1 MISTDNR
8 YLKGKNYF
16 LMKKISLAAYS
27 AFLLLL
33 IITAI
38 FYISLFRNQIEYSNK
53 ILDRQVMIVGSD
65 IDNTGMYIISDLNEI
80 DFSGDFPQFFT
91 DPAVNERAREK
102 MKLYYSRYEDLITG
116 LMLNN
121 NLGDVYTLFKDEE
134 RNSWLDGSYR
144 AQTVPQIYSVEQLEK
159 ERERY
164 KYYLPVLSNGEVLG
178 NLVITLDFSRYFSRI
193 FAKYNLDQYQWQ
205 WVVNDTGAI
214 IFDNHGG
221 EVTYNHLKKITDALD
236 EGNSGRLSH
245 GMESGGEG
253 SEILS
258 SFYPVNLLGMDFG
271 LVFSAPTDFFRKYIV
286 RNLLLLGLLTMLT
299 ILFIIFL
306 FRYYMRKQAGELGET
321 RDSEKTLL
329 SIIDQMPAGI
339 IIYNSGREIIR
350 ANRQA
355 ATLLSYEN
363 ENEMTGKLVP
373 DLSRNEYETD
383 KPDQYSQ
390 GKVFR
395 LPGTEGDRIIFM
407 NSIPLKYRGD
417 EATLEVLIDVTS
429 LESARRQEADA
440 NIAKSELLARM
451 SFEIRT
457 PLNGILGMTEMLNRA
472 DLPEETKD
480 ISRLLR
486 RSADLLLTIINDIFD
501 VSKMETG
508 KMILDE
514 IPFRLREEIAYCMNL
529 VKRQNPEA
537 LVKFISTVDQSVP
550 ENLIG
555 DPYRLRQVITNLL
568 NNALAGTLTGEI
580 RLECRVRKSE
590 GNQFTI
596 EFNVTDTG
604 INYTKAELKK
614 LFGDY
619 ISTLTERSEWAED
632 LKLGPILARQLTEL
646 MGGELTAESPAGK
659 DSSGREKGLRV
670 TFTINVHL
678 NERLVKKLDLSRYGE
693 ITDIRTLAI
702 TGTQGRDDDFLG
714 IVHRLGIPVSVTSF
728 QKHSISQI
736 RTSLGNEQ
744 GRYILLII
752 FDEPETDGFEAARA
766 LADAG
771 LTEEHIVLM
780 FTSRDPK
787 GHYARCVDLG
797 VDHLLVKPFA
807 TEDLLNVLRDH
818 FPALT
823 HNPGRLS
830 SDKPE
835 LPVILVVDDNHLN
848 RKVVGSLL
856 KVLGVTAEYAASAGE
871 AIAMVKEKPYDL
883 ILMDLIMPE
892 IDGFEAAR
900 VILEFDREMLIVAL
914 SADNMPETRVKV
926 EKTGMKELLSKP
938 VTVEDLRRVIDRYHK
953 QKQ

>member
-1 MISTDNR
+1 
-8 YLKGKNYF
+8 
-16 LMKKISLAAYS
+16 MKKITLAAYS
-27 AFLLLL
+27 AFLLLML
-33 IITAI
+33 ITAI

-53 ILDRQVMIVGSD
+53 ILDTQVMIVGSD
-65 IDNTGMYIISDLNEI
+65 IDNTSMYIISDLNEI
-80 DFSGDFPQFFT
+80 DFSDDIPQFFT
-91 DPAVNERAREK
+91 DPDVNQRAREK
-102 MKLYYSRYEDLITG
+102 MKLYYSRYEDIITG

-144 AQTVPQIYSVEQLEK
+144 AQSVPQIFAAEKLEL
-159 ERERY
+159 ERDRY
-164 KYYLPVLSNGEVLG
+164 KYYLPVLSQGEVLG
-178 NLVITLDFSRYFSRI
+178 NLIITLDFSRYFSRI
-193 FAKYNLDQYQWQ
+193 FAKYNFEQYQWQ

-221 EVTYNHLKKITDALD
+221 EVTYSQLKRITDALEKGD
-236 EGNSGRLSH
+236 SGRLTH
-245 GMESGGEG
+245 EIKNGGDK

-258 SFYPVNLLGMDFG
+258 SFYPVNLLGLDFG

-286 RNLLLLGLLTMLT
+286 RNSLILGLLTMLT
-299 ILFIIFL
+299 ILIIIFL
-306 FRYYMRKQAGELGET
+306 FRHYLRKQAGKLRET
-321 RDSEKTLL
+321 GDSEKVLL
-329 SIIDQMPAGI
+329 SIIDQMPVGI

-355 ATLLSYEN
+355 ALLFLFGN
-363 ENEMTGKLVP
+363 ETEMTGKLVP

-383 KPDQYSQ
+383 QPDRYSH
-390 GKVFR
+390 GKVIR
-395 LPGTEGDRIIFM
+395 LPGTEGDRIVFV

-417 EATLEVLIDVTS
+417 NATLEVLIDVTS

-457 PLNGILGMTEMLNRA
+457 PLNGILGMTEMLNRS
-472 DLPEETKD
+472 DLPEESKELA
-480 ISRLLR
+480 RLLR

-514 IPFRLREEIAYCMNL
+514 IPFRLREEVTYCINL
-529 VKRQNPEA
+529 VRRQNPEA
-537 LVKFISTVDQSVP
+537 LVKFISNVDQAVP

-568 NNALAGTLTGEI
+568 NNSLAGTQSGEI
-580 RLECRVRKSE
+580 ILDCRVMKST
-590 GNQFTI
+590 GNQFTL
-596 EFNVTDTG
+596 EFTVTDTG
-604 INYTKAELKK
+604 INYTRAELKK

-619 ISTLTERSEWAED
+619 ITSLSERSEWSED

-646 MGGELTAESPAGK
+646 MGGELTAESPAAK
-659 DSSGREKGLRV
+659 DSSGRERGLKV

-678 NERLVKKLDLSRYGE
+678 NEKIVKNLDLSRFSE
-693 ITDIRTLAI
+693 IREIRTLVI

-714 IVHRLGIPVSVTSF
+714 IVHRLGLPVSVTSF
-728 QKHSISQI
+728 QKHTISQI

-744 GRYILLII
+744 ARYNLLIL
-752 FDEPETDGFEAARA
+752 FDEPETDGFEAAKA
-766 LADAG
+766 LMDAG
-771 LTEEHIVLM
+771 LTGEHIILM
-780 FTSRDPK
+780 FTSKDPK

-807 TEDLLNVLRDH
+807 SEDLLNVLKDH
-818 FPALT
+818 FPALSP
-823 HNPGRLS
+823 HPGRLS
-830 SDKPE
+830 PGKPE

-856 KVLGVTAEYAASAGE
+856 KVLGVTAEYAAGATE

-900 VILEFDREMLIVAL
+900 IILEFDREMLIVAL
-914 SADNMPETRVKV
+914 SADNMPETRLKV
-926 EKTGMKELLSKP
+926 EKSGMKELLSKP
-938 VTVEDLRRVIDRYHK
+938 VTVEDLRRVIDRYHR
-953 QKQ
+953 QKQERCRPI